1 MAPAARNW
9 IVCLTLL
16 LSPLPI
22 QAQHWSFQM
31 YGMDQGL
38 TNPTILALQ
47 QDRRGFIWAST
58 EGGLFRYD
66 GDRFR
71 HFDADPAAK
80 KGNSH
85 SLYNSADGQLW
96 TASSAGL
103 FRWTGDSFVPV
114 PGFEDADIESA
125 QAIGSDAT
133 TLYVAGPLGLRS
145 MPLNGRGQPRSVSP
159 KPAHSVFVASDRTVW
174 FGCGLAVCSLKDGRV
189 KEWAGD
195 SGVAAGPWRSI
206 AEDTAGRL
214 WIRSREKV
222 LVRDSPGSH
231 FHGVA
236 SLSKLDSGHGSLV
249 VANRLGQVM
258 IPHNAGLTICEGEHC
273 QNYGTESGLLHAE
286 LITVVEDRE
295 GLLWLGYSGHGL
307 ARWLGRGIWQNFAED
322 EGLANPGIWRIVRDT
337 AGDVWAGTNGGLFR
351 GSQNGG
357 RWRFRASDAVGA
369 ETVYGLAAE
378 ADGSLWLGT
387 FQNAA
392 NGLVHYNPRTRERVV
407 YHASQPVE
415 KYAINNIYRDDG
427 GTIWVATALGVMRLA
442 PGARQLEPVP
452 LPFGA
457 ANVSEVR
464 STRQGLYVASDK
476 GLYIEQGPVRRWLTA
491 ADGLKDSA
499 VQSVTIGPDGALW
512 IAYLSPV
519 GITRIDFGSG
529 KLQLQHFTARDGLP
543 SEVVYFQ
550 FFDAR
555 GRHWLGT
562 DSGMAVLND
571 TRWVRHDAS
580 DGLVWNDCN
589 AHAYFVEADGGFW
602 VGTSA
607 GLGRYSPASLP
618 TAVLPETLITSVL
631 RNDLPA
637 QSMDFD
643 SATHSLVLRFTILS
657 YKRRLVTFRYR
668 TGNGPWMETQ
678 TREVRFAELSPGSHR
693 FEVQGEAWTGV
704 WSQSA
709 VLQFRIRPPWYRSWQ
724 CQAGALVTL
733 AGLIWW
739 WWRRREIRERTVR
752 AALERAVAERTRDLA
767 EATQRAE
774 QANRA
779 KSDFLANMSHEI
791 RTPMNGVIGMAGLL
805 MDTDLTPQQREY
817 ADVVRRSGEHLLNL
831 INEILDFSKIEAGKL
846 ETESY
851 PFDLCE
857 VIEEVHD
864 FMASR
869 AVDKD
874 LDLLLEYPIDT
885 PRKFIGDGGR
895 IRQVLLNL
903 VGNAIKFTPSGYVLS
918 SVTCLGQDSG
928 QPRMRVSVRD
938 TGIGI
943 PQEKIAG
950 LFQRFTQV
958 DASDARRFGGT
969 GLGLAICERLVKLMG
984 GALGLDSKP
993 DEGSTFWLELPLRS
1007 DPGPSEAPT
1016 PAPAIRGLR
1025 ALIFAPNEVNGRVRR
1040 LLLNDWGVRTE
1051 CHATGEE
1058 TLQAVRA
1065 AQQNGDPFHF
1075 VICDSLRCGGES
1087 YATAKA
1093 VLADPSL
1100 RGCAVIMLS
1109 IRGKCEKLCLT
1120 HAGAVGICLSK
1131 PVRQSQLL
1139 HAMVD
1144 VAAAKQGSAVCSR
1157 SRGGGPAS
1165 DTMFAAYNCR
1175 ILVVDDNIVNQK
1187 VTCRMLE
1194 RWGLRTDVAS
1204 NGCEATE
1211 IAGLVP
1217 YGLIFMDCQMPE
1229 MDGYEATR
1237 EIRRREGPNR
1247 QVSIVALTA
1256 DVMTGCREKCEEAG
1270 MNGYLTKPL
1279 KIEPLEAALRKWLP
1293 QGRSVAAPRLQ
1304 GDTQEPQLV
1313 DDTASHDFEIV
1324 S

>member
-1 MAPAARNW
+1 
-9 IVCLTLL
+9 
-16 LSPLPI
+16 
-22 QAQHWSFQM
+22 
-31 YGMDQGL
+31 
-38 TNPTILALQ
+38 
-47 QDRRGFIWAST
+47 
-58 EGGLFRYD
+58 
-66 GDRFR
+66 
-71 HFDADPAAK
+71 
-80 KGNSH
+80 
-85 SLYNSADGQLW
+85 
-96 TASSAGL
+96 
-103 FRWTGDSFVPV
+103 
-114 PGFEDADIESA
+114 
-125 QAIGSDAT
+125 
-133 TLYVAGPLGLRS
+133 
-145 MPLNGRGQPRSVSP
+145 
-159 KPAHSVFVASDRTVW
+159 
-174 FGCGLAVCSLKDGRV
+174 
-189 KEWAGD
+189 
-195 SGVAAGPWRSI
+195 
-206 AEDTAGRL
+206 
-214 WIRSREKV
+214 
-222 LVRDSPGSH
+222 
-231 FHGVA
+231 VA

-791 RTPMNGVIGMAGLL
+791 RTPMNGVIGMTGLL
-805 MDTDLTPQQREY
+805 LDTDLTPRQREY
-817 ADVVRRSGEHLLNL
+817 AETVRGSGEALLNV
-831 INEILDFSKIEAGKL
+831 INEILDYSKIEAGRM
-846 ETESY
+846 EIESY

-857 VIEEVHD
+857 LIEDVN
-864 FMASR
+864 
-869 AVDKD
+869 D
-874 LDLLLEYPIDT
+874 LLAPKADEKKIDLLLEYPT
-885 PRKFIGDGGR
+885 RTARRFIGDGAR
-895 IRQVLLNL
+895 IRQVVINL
-903 VGNAIKFTPSGYVLS
+903 AGNAIKFTSSGHVL
-918 SVTCLGQDSG
+918 
-928 QPRMRVSVRD
+928 VSVASTSGGSQMRIRVQD
-938 TGIGI
+938 TGVGI
-943 PQEKIAG
+943 PPEKIG
-950 LFQRFTQV
+950 LLFEKFSQV
-958 DASDARRFGGT
+958 DSSSTRRHGGT
-969 GLGLAICERLVKLMG
+969 GLGLAISKQLVNLMG
-984 GALGLDSKP
+984 GSIGVESRLGK
-993 DEGSTFWLELPLRS
+993 GSTFWFELPLRRDA
-1007 DPGPSEAPT
+1007 DPETT
-1016 PAPAIRGLR
+1016 PPPWADISGLR
-1025 ALIFAPNEVNGRVRR
+1025 ALVVSEREAVRR
-1040 LLLNDWGVRTE
+1040 VIGEQIAGWGMRS
-1051 CHATGEE
+1051 GS
-1058 TLQAVRA
+1058 LSDGGQALEAARA
-1065 AQQNGDPFHF
+1065 AQKAGDPYQFILF
-1075 VICDSLRCGGES
+1075 DGPLQEGGIAWARS
-1087 YATAKA
+1087 IRS
-1093 VLADPSL
+1093 DPSVPTPVL
-1100 RGCAVIMLS
+1100 VMLS
-1109 IRGKCEKLCLT
+1109 SIPQCQEMSQTPSGVMD
-1120 HAGAVGICLSK
+1120 ACLSK
-1131 PVRQSQLL
+1131 PVRQSLL
-1139 HAMVD
+1139 FHTLARTWARRQGTEPSVRPQ
-1144 VAAAKQGSAVCSR
+1144 AKQATADPKR
-1157 SRGGGPAS
+1157 AF
-1165 DTMFAAYNCR
+1165 TAQLAACHAR
-1175 ILVVDDNIVNQK
+1175 ILLAEDNTVNQM
-1187 VTCRMLE
+1187 VACRLLE
-1194 RWGLRTDVAS
+1194 RVGLRADVVT
-1204 NGCEATE
+1204 NGREAVE
-1211 IAGLVP
+1211 MCALAP
-1217 YGLIFMDCQMPE
+1217 YGLVLMDCQMPE

-1237 EIRRREGPNR
+1237 EIRRREGSAR
-1247 QVSIVALTA
+1247 RVAVIAMTA
-1256 DVMTGCREKCEEAG
+1256 DAMEGSREKCLEAG
-1270 MNGYLTKPL
+1270 MDDYISKPVKPDEL
-1279 KIEPLEAALRKWLP
+1279 YEALSRWLP
-1293 QGRSVAAPRLQ
+1293 QEQSAQ
-1304 GDTQEPQLV
+1304 
-1313 DDTASHDFEIV
+1313 H
-1324 S
+1324 